1 MANQPA
7 TSINFQALQF
17 VGGHNTIACTTAQ
30 VITLPSGANA
40 MLIQATGQNI
50 RIPFDGTNPTAASGF
65 QIRAGDPPTL
75 LVLPDSNRSFLAIQE
90 AASGF
95 LEWQG
100 VAQ

>member
-7 TSINFQALQF
+7 TSISFQAIQF
-17 VGGHNTIACTTAQ
+17 VGGHNTQACSSSTT
-30 VITLPSGANA
+30 ITLPNGANA

-50 RIPFDGTNPTAASGF
+50 RIRFDNTAPTAASGF

-75 LVLPDSNRSFLAIQE
+75 LVLPSGSSFLAIQE

>member
-17 VGGHNTIACTTAQ
+17 VGIHNTIACTTAQ
-30 VITLPSGANA
+30 VITLPTGANA

-50 RIPFDGTNPTAASGF
+50 RIRFDNTNPTPASGF

-75 LVLPDSNRSFLAIQE
+75 LVLPSGSSFLAIQE